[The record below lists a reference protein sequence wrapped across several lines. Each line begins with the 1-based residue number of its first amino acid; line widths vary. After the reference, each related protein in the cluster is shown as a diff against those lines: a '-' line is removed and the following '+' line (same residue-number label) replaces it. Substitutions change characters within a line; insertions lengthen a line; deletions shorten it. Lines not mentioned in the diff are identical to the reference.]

1 MVHARAVY
9 LRLRCSSSRSTRSSS
24 GAGPYSRHPLR
35 TSVIAAARATQIGQN
50 EPSAP
55 VAAQIAVHSRK
66 APNSPPVSCS
76 RRRWSLRRAL
86 RQRRALLLARGRER
100 RQVRAQGAELA
111 LGARRVGGGDA
122 LVELLLGQA
131 PGGEVVAD
139 LGDRALALLVGGAE
153 VGRVGHDSY
162 V

>member
-1 MVHARAVY
+1 MRHGY

-55 VAAQIAVHSRK
+55 VAAQIAVHSRN

-76 RRRWSLRRAL
+76 SRRWRCRRRSASAARSCSRVAGSAGRSARRAASS
-86 RQRRALLLARGRER
+86 RC
-100 RQVRAQGAELA
+100 
-111 LGARRVGGGDA
+111 GARSVGGGDA
-122 LVELLLGQA
+122 LVELLLAQP

-139 LGDRALALLVGGAE
+139 LGDRALALLVGRAE
-153 VGRVGHDSY
+153 VGRVGHDPY

>member
-1 MVHARAVY
+1 MRHGY

-55 VAAQIAVHSRK
+55 VATQIAVHSRN
-66 APNSPPVSCS
+66 APSRPPVSCS
-76 RRRWSLRRAL
+76 SRRWSLRRRSAS
-86 RQRRALLLARGRER
+86 AARSCSRVAGSAG
-100 RQVRAQGAELA
+100 QVGAQDAQLA

-122 LVELLLGQA
+122 LVELVLAQP

-153 VGRVGHDSY
+153 VGRARA
-162 V
+162 